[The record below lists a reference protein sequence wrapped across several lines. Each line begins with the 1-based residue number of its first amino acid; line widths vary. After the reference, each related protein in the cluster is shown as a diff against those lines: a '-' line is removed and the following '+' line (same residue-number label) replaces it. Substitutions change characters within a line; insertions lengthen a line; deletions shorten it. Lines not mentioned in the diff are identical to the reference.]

1 MKAQER
7 ATSHLPMYDIGVV
20 RIIAAT
26 IATLWNYVYN
36 FDIDQI
42 MQRLWRD
49 IRKTTLIRVLHAVVF
64 EVGLLRI
71 LLPLFP

>member
-1 MKAQER
+1 
-7 ATSHLPMYDIGVV
+7 MYDIGVV
-20 RIIAAT
+20 RTIGAT
-26 IATLWNYVYN
+26 IVTLWNYVYN

-42 MQRLWRD
+42 MQRLRRD